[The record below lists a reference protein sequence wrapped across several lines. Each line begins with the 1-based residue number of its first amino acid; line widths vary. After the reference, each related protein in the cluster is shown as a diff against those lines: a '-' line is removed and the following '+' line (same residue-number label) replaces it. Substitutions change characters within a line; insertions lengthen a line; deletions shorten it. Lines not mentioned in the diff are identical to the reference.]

1 MNNLNQLSAVTPRD
15 ESRPSSRALSFDEQY
30 RARVDAAIEAEDK
43 AVKAIKRMARN
54 NSKHL
59 LALWNWGD
67 GEGGGIIDMI
77 ADEIGKR
84 QPSAPMPPTYKI
96 VKGKKVIPADLRTK
110 VFERDA
116 YRCLHCNTHLGLTI
130 DHIKPESKG
139 GTLDFDNLQTLCRPC
154 NSKKGVKL

>member
-1 MNNLNQLSAVTPRD
+1 MPKSIGA
-15 ESRPSSRALSFDEQY
+15 SSRQPSRVLSFDEQHM
-30 RARVDAAIEAEDK
+30 ARIDAAVEAEEK

-54 NSKHL
+54 NSAHL
-59 LALWNWGD
+59 LALWHWGNGD
-67 GEGGGIIDMI
+67 GGSILDMI
-77 ADEIGKR
+77 AKEIGKR
-84 QPSAPMPPTYKI
+84 QPSAPLPPAYKI

-116 YRCLHCNTHLGLTI
+116 YRCVHCATHLSLTV

-154 NSKKGVKL
+154 NSRKGVKQ